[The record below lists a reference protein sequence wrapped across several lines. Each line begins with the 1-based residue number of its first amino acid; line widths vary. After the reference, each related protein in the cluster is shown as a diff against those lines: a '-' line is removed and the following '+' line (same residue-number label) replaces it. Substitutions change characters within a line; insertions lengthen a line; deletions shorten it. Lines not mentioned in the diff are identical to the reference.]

1 MKRLLIIDDEE
12 HLRLLYKAE
21 FENDGYQAE
30 TAGDAEDAL
39 ELLEHGKFDL
49 VILDIRMPG
58 MDGLQALERFLD
70 RDNRLPVIINSAYDS
85 YKDNFLS
92 WGAESYVIKS
102 SDMTELKQKVRDAL
116 KGSLQES

>member
-1 MKRLLIIDDEE
+1 MKRLLIVDDEE

-21 FENDGYQAE
+21 FENDGYEAE

-39 ELLEHGKFDL
+39 ELLEHEKFDL

-102 SDMTELKQKVRDAL
+102 SDMTELKQKVRDVL